1 MQTSDT
7 ITAIMPALLKAQAAF
22 APAVKAKVNP
32 HFKSKYVPLD
42 AVLDAIAEPLRT
54 CGIAILQPTTIQ
66 DGRTVLVTRLVHESG
81 EWIEGRYPV
90 HPVKADPQ
98 GEGSALTYARRY
110 ALMAIVGIAPEDD
123 DGNAAVKATQ
133 RETATVTRI
142 TPTDGVWDGISEERA
157 AQIADIASV
166 AQEYLDADDIA
177 GARDYLARSGLEG
190 ANEQTAVMTFFQSY
204 EKAAMKKH
212 HNGDFDGAT
221 DHLIRNRK
229 KRAA

>member
-1 MQTSDT
+1 MQTSDS

-54 CGIAILQPTTIQ
+54 HGIAILQPTAII
-66 DGRTVLVTRLVHESG
+66 DARTVLVTRLVHESG

-133 RETATVTRI
+133 REAATVTRI
-142 TPTDGVWDGISEERA
+142 TPTDGVWDALDGEQQAFLQKIATAVLDIMPDAKA
-157 AQIADIASV
+157 AHDYIAS
-166 AQEYLDADDIA
+166 QQLDTD
-177 GARDYLARSGLEG
+177 
-190 ANEQTAVMTFFQSY
+190 
-204 EKAAMKKH
+204 EKAALWTRLDSKTRSALKKAH
-212 HNGDFDGAT
+212 QE
-221 DHLIRNRK
+221 
-229 KRAA
+229 AA